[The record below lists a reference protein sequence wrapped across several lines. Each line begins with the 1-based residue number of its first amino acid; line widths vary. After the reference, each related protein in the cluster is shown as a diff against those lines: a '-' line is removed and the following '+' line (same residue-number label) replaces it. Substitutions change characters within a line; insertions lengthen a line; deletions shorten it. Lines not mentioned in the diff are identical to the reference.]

1 MQIKIKQVYG
11 SQEDTDLQIV
21 KLTLDGKFTDAEALE
36 NGWLIYDNKWYTC
49 RSSRIDVNKFDKKPK
64 PIKGYEF
71 VYKDKFV
78 YDDEIKTVY
87 NKYTT
92 MKQFKK
98 HYKIDS
104 DLDRSSVIKV
114 YHNGNIVAFTKFL
127 KYDSALES
135 QFTAWDYSDP
145 KASIG
150 RKIVE
155 REVDICKSLGFKYL
169 YIGAAYGIGSKYK
182 TEYNG
187 FEWWTGDKWSTDKE
201 EILNILQRDSE
212 IDSLEKLEHAFI

>member
-1 MQIKIKQVYG
+1 MQIKISQVYG

-21 KLTLDGKFTDAEALE
+21 KLTLEGQFTDKEALE
-36 NGWLIYDNKWYTC
+36 SGWLFYDNKWYVC
-49 RSSRIDVNKFDKKPK
+49 RSSRINIKLFNKKPK

-71 VYKDKFV
+71 VYCEFFS

-87 NKYTT
+87 DKYTT
-92 MKQFKK
+92 IKQFKK

-104 DLDRSSVIKV
+104 DIDRSSVIKV
-114 YHNGNIVAFTKFL
+114 YHNGDIVAFTKFL
-127 KYDSALES
+127 KYDGALES

-155 REVDICKSLGFKYL
+155 REVDICKSLGYEYL
-169 YIGAAYGIGSKYK
+169 YIGPCYGIGSRYK
-182 TEYNG
+182 TEYLG
-187 FEWWTGDKWSTDKE
+187 FEWWTGENWSTSNDE
-201 EILNILQRDSE
+201 LLNILERDSQ
-212 IDSLEKLEHAFI
+212 INSLERLEHAFI